1 MVQDID
7 QELLNNR
14 VDLVDILS
22 KMDRVIIAYSG
33 GVDSAF
39 LAAVANEVLGNN
51 ALSVTAVSPSLAP
64 SELEEAQSL
73 AQDLGL
79 NYRTINTNEID
90 REDYSANNPDRCFFC
105 KDELYSHLIK
115 FCGEENYSFVV
126 NGTNVD
132 DLGDYRPGLDA
143 ATQYGVRRPLVEAN
157 LEKKDIRVLS
167 REMGLPTW
175 DKPAQA
181 CLSSRIPYGTMVTVE
196 ALTTIAKAEK
206 YLREKGFKQLR
217 VRHHENIA
225 RIEISTDDFDVLT
238 SEPLRTEVP
247 SYFKSLGYSYVTL
260 DLEGFRSGSLNEI
273 LHSKDI

>member
-1 MVQDID
+1 MVQAID
-7 QELLNNR
+7 KELQNKR
-14 VDLVDILS
+14 VYLVDILS

-39 LAAVANEVLGNN
+39 LAAVANEVLGSS

-64 SELEEAQSL
+64 SELVEAESL

-115 FCGEENYSFVV
+115 FCGEENYNFVV

-143 ATQYGVRRPLVEAN
+143 ATQYGVRSPLVEAN

-206 YLREKGFKQLR
+206 YLRTKGFKQLR
-217 VRHHENIA
+217 VRHHESIA
-225 RIEISTDDFDVLT
+225 RIEISADDFDVLT

-273 LHSKDI
+273 LNSKDI

>member
-1 MVQDID
+1 MVQAID
-7 QELLNNR
+7 QELLNKR

-79 NYRTINTNEID
+79 NYRIINTNEID

-143 ATQYGVRRPLVEAN
+143 ATQYGVRSPLVEAN
-157 LEKKDIRVLS
+157 LEKNDIRVLS

-225 RIEISTDDFDVLT
+225 RIEISTEDFDVLT
-238 SEPLRTEVP
+238 SEPLRTEIP
-247 SYFKSLGYSYVTL
+247 SYYKSLGYSYVTL

-273 LHSKDI
+273 LNSKDL